1 MSWSITYKDDK
12 QNVYLDPI
20 VKSISW
26 SGDIKQAA
34 RKLVVEMT
42 NTGDLRDL
50 HMKFEKGAE
59 LRLLLDEKQ
68 ELFRGVLFADQMNAK
83 GQMTL
88 TAYDENIYL
97 TKNKDT
103 KIYRNQSASAI
114 IKRLCNEF
122 SIPTGEIHD
131 TGYVIPKL
139 VFRDKTLFEMM
150 VMALTETQKQNGQH
164 FWISSKEGKLQVLAR
179 KEQKGKWV
187 LENGVNLLDAS
198 YSQSIEETRT
208 QIKVVGGDGKKKELS
223 ASAKDGELIKRFGVM
238 QHLEKPEKDMTKSQM
253 EQRAKQLLKDLSTIE
268 DQAQIECLGIPDVVS
283 GACVYVKESVT
294 GILGGYYVSADE
306 HKFESGSHTMSLTL
320 SATDDIPKMEYKEE
334 KGAK

>member
-1 MSWSITYKDDK
+1 MTYKDSE
-12 QNVYLDPI
+12 QNIFLDSI
-20 VKSISW
+20 VKSINW

-34 RKLVVEMT
+34 RKLVVEIS

-50 HMKFEKGAE
+50 YMKFEKGGE

-68 ELFRGVLFADQMNAK
+68 ELFRGVLFADQINSK

-97 TKNKDT
+97 TKSKDT
-103 KIYRNQSASAI
+103 KIFRNQSASAVV
-114 IKRLCNEF
+114 KRLCNEF
-122 SIPTGEIHD
+122 SIPVGEIHD

-150 VMALTETQKQNGQH
+150 VMALTETQKQNGQR
-164 FWISSKEGKLQVLAR
+164 FLITSREGKLQLLAR

-187 LENGVNLLDAS
+187 LENGVNLINAS

-208 QIKVVGGDGKKKELS
+208 QIKVVGGDAKKKELT
-223 ASAKDGELIKRFGVM
+223 ASAKDGELIQRFGIM
-238 QHLEKPEKDMTKSQM
+238 QHLEKPEQGMTKSQM
-253 EQRAKQLLKDLSTIE
+253 DQRAKQLLKDLATIE

-283 GACVYVKESVT
+283 GSCVYVKESIT

-306 HKFESGSHTMSLTL
+306 HKFENGSHTMSLTL

-334 KGAK
+334 KGG